1 MSGKKLS
8 HKDKAGRGSHII
20 ADEGLRV
27 VVAAEEGGAG
37 RIRVLSNESDFH
49 RLPNPLIYRGDE
61 AEHIANPYGRPY
73 YVPGLEK
80 GRTAFVLGRRWRE
93 FIFCVPHVTATL
105 EEANIAKALLR
116 NSGEIEIIE
125 VQVE

>member
-1 MSGKKLS
+1 MSEKKTTKKTG
-8 HKDKAGRGSHII
+8 HGSHVVVN
-20 ADEGLRV
+20 EGLHV

-49 RLPNPLIYRGDE
+49 RVPNPIIYRGDE
-61 AEHIANPYGRPY
+61 AEHIANPDGRPY

-93 FIFCVPHVTATL
+93 FIFCVPHVTSTL

-116 NSGEIEIIE
+116 NPSEIEIIE